1 MLDDAG
7 WTREGDGVR
16 EKDGEK
22 LSFDLFVRSE
32 SPDTPRRR
40 S

>member
-7 WTREGDGVR
+7 YTREGDGVR
-16 EKDGEK
+16 QKGDVK

-32 SPDTPRRR
+32 SP
-40 S
+40 